1 MKNTGRSD
9 QPRRI
14 LLLGADGQ
22 TGWELQR
29 TLAPLGEV
37 VAASLGGELGPAVDL
52 ADSKGLRR
60 LIEEL
65 RPDALVNAAAYTA
78 VDRAERDRELAFKV
92 NAEAPGRMGEALRGR
107 GAPIIHYST
116 DFVFDGTAQNPYREE
131 DVPNPL
137 NAYGETKLAGE
148 QNLLGSGANA
158 VVLRTSWL
166 YGVRGHNFLLTM
178 LQLFQERDELR
189 VVDDQVGAPT
199 WSRMLAEVTALML
212 HRMLYGEDG
221 QRPAPG
227 LYHVTGGGETS
238 WYGFARTI
246 LESSGLSCNLMPI
259 PSTEF
264 PAPARRPAY
273 SVLDNTKLRDTLGL
287 ALPDWR
293 ISLGQCLADLHW
305 VIRAGSE
312 PIRRHA

>member
-1 MKNTGRSD
+1 MKNAGRSD
-9 QPRRI
+9 PSRRL

-37 VAASLGGELGPAVDL
+37 VAASLGGDLGPAVNL
-52 ADSKGLRR
+52 ADFKGLRR
-60 LIEEL
+60 LIDEV

-78 VDRAERDRELAFKV
+78 VDRAEKDRDLAYKV
-92 NAEAPGRMGEALRGR
+92 NAEAPGLMGEALKGQ
-107 GAPIIHYST
+107 GVPIIHYST
-116 DFVFDGTAQNPYREE
+116 DFVFDGIAKRPYREE
-131 DVPNPL
+131 DAPNPL

-148 QNLLGSGANA
+148 VNLLESGANA

-178 LQLFQERDELR
+178 LELFQERDELR

-199 WSRMLAEVTALML
+199 WSRMLAEVTAVVLY
-212 HRMLYGEDG
+212 RMLDRDDV
-221 QRPAPG
+221 RPAPRG
-227 LYHVTGGGETS
+227 LYHVTGKGETS

-246 LESSGLSCNLMPI
+246 LESSGLSCDLLPI

-273 SVLDNTKLRDTLGL
+273 SVLDNGKLRDDLGL

-293 ISLGQCLADLHW
+293 ISLAQCLADLHR
-305 VIRAGSE
+305 VVRAGSG
-312 PIRRHA
+312 HHSSAD